1 MTRRDITL
9 SDAVDTLFAL
19 VLTSLTLVGWS
30 TTISGRTWWIVAAGV
45 GLSIALVAVG
55 LVSVGYGTGA
65 TAAVVGGAYVLTA
78 GPLAAGEVHLR
89 GLALLGDGAVGSVD
103 GWAQLVGTHPAVAGA
118 GAVLLPP
125 VLVSLVAAGLGT
137 SLALTSS
144 RPGLPLVPALVALL
158 VVLLTGPREPTSLV
172 LQGGAFGV
180 AAVMWT
186 ALRGARLERTTRGL
200 DAGTRERLLVGLV
213 MVVVAGV
220 ASVGLVG
227 AADPQRTVLR
237 SYVDGYDASAVD
249 TPLDDFRVYT
259 KQRADFPG
267 NVYARPLLRV
277 FGAPEGL
284 RLRFAVLDQYDG
296 TSWHASDAAHLIAEN
311 SEDRYLRVSEDITS
325 TAVGEPLAITVRVL
339 DEWDLPWVPTA
350 GNLTSFEFSFADDQ
364 RFEQLRYNP
373 ALDAAV
379 MTDRLTPSD
388 DYAFTAVLGDDS
400 LDRSMEPGPDL
411 DPDTASWAG
420 FLEEPLAA
428 WAGNHAPSGS
438 GAPALRRA
446 AARGRPVH
454 RRGRALDGP
463 LPGGP
468 QRRSARQGVRADP
481 TDRRQRR
488 AVRRDDGA
496 GRLRAGHPRACGGRG
511 DRSRRSVVRGRDVS
525 AWVEVQVADGSW
537 RTLPTEQFMGSTP
550 PPREPPPAVP
560 PVRDFPQPPQ
570 PDGPAPQPQ
579 PESPSADQDA
589 ETNTPPDEP
598 RRWAWGLIG
607 VLLVGAVPGIKL
619 ARRLHRLRAPRAST
633 RYAGAWLE
641 LVDRARDLGIGV
653 PAGLTRQAQARVMAR
668 NEDLAWTAD
677 RAVFGIDEPEP
688 AAAEDYWGH
697 VWAEATAM
705 AAERPRWRRL
715 WAPFNPASLRR
726 P

>member
-1 MTRRDITL
+1 MLT
-9 SDAVDTLFAL
+9 AL
-19 VLTSLTLVGWS
+19 ALVGWS
-30 TTISGRTWWIVAAGV
+30 TTISGRTWWLVAAGV

-118 GAVLLPP
+118 GAVLLAP

-186 ALRGARLERTTRGL
+186 ALRGARLEQD
-200 DAGTRERLLVGLV
+200 DARPGRRDPRAPAGRSGDGRRRRRRVGRPR
-213 MVVVAGV
+213 
-220 ASVGLVG
+220 G

-237 SYVDGYDASAVD
+237 SYVDGYDASARGHAAGRL
-249 TPLDDFRVYT
+249 PVYT

-325 TAVGEPLAITVRVL
+325 TAVGEPLAIAVRVL

-400 LDRSMEPGPDL
+400 LDRSMEPGTDL

-428 WAGNHAPSGS
+428 WAGNTRRPV
-438 GAPALRRA
+438 PALLRFGERL
-446 AARGRPVH
+446 REDGRY
-454 RRGRALDGP
+454 
-463 LPGGP
+463 
-468 QRRSARQGVRADP
+468 
-481 TDRRQRR
+481 T
-488 AVRRDDGA
+488 DGA
-496 GRLRAGHPRACGGRG
+496 EPWTARYRAGHGV
-511 DRSRRSVVRGRDVS
+511 DRLGKGFVLTRPTAGNDEQYAATMALAASELGIPARVVVGATVPEGSVVRGRDVS

-570 PDGPAPQPQ
+570 PDGPAPQPE

-589 ETNTPPDEP
+589 ETSTPQDEP

-688 AAAEDYWGH
+688 AAAEEYWGH